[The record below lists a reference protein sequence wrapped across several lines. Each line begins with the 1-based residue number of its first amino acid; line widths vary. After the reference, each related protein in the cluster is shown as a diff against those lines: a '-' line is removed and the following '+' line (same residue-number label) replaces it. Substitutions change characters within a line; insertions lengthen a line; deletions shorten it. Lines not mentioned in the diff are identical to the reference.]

1 MVLCFVD
8 PEEGALQASAFLF
21 PGEKDKNPVFL
32 DVPGPCPRNRDRRL
46 LSLSEHHQLCFPA
59 RRAHAGLMFS
69 RGTEMRCPDC
79 RSQLSQ
85 VPLKPRSFVKTSFSF
100 PALK

>member
-32 DVPGPCPRNRDRRL
+32 DVPGPCPRDRDRRL
-46 LSLSEHHQLCFPA
+46 LLLSEHHQLCFPA

-85 VPLKPRSFVKTSFSF
+85 VPLSLAP
-100 PALK
+100 L